1 LIYVAGEVTRL
12 SGDRLR
18 YRAVSG
24 RIRVLGIVML
34 VLGAWAS
41 PADAQPLFSTQH
53 DPLAGEKLFSARGCI
68 DCHAIAG
75 KGGRVGPDLA
85 RTPRPRTFFDL
96 GAALWNHAPTMAAR
110 TRERGT
116 ARPRLDAREV
126 GDLAAYLYT
135 LSYFDPTG
143 DAALGRR
150 LFADKQCASCHG
162 PSGQGT
168 EAGPDLSALKRFAS
182 PIALAT
188 AMWNHAPR
196 MADAMKARG
205 IARPTFNPGELN
217 HLLAYL
223 QSAAP
228 QAPFGQVYVLPGRA
242 LDGRRV
248 FIERRCAECHT
259 LASTAGDERPNLVE
273 RVGTPSLV
281 DFAAAMW
288 NKSPA
293 MLAAMKSRK
302 VTAPKLEA
310 QEMADIV
317 AYLYSVQYFARP
329 GSVERG
335 RAVAAQKGCFSCH
348 GADGGAGKSAPSFF
362 QVKNLESPATVVAA
376 MWNHSFLTERPLEG
390 QKTLWPQ
397 FRGDEMADLA
407 AYLQTTRRG
416 PT

>member
-1 LIYVAGEVTRL
+1 MHLIYVAGEVTRL

-24 RIRVLGIVML
+24 RIRVFGIVML

-41 PADAQPLFSTQH
+41 RADAQALFSAQH

-75 KGGRVGPDLA
+75 KGGRVGPDLG

-96 GAALWNHAPTMAAR
+96 GAALWNHAPSMAAR

-135 LSYFDPTG
+135 LSYFDPKG
-143 DAALGRR
+143 DAAIGRR

-168 EAGPDLSALKRFAS
+168 DAGPDLSALKRFAS

-188 AMWNHAPR
+188 AMWNHAPK

-205 IARPTFNPGELN
+205 IARPTFQSGELN

-228 QAPFGQVYVLPGRA
+228 QAPLGQVYVLPGRA
-242 LDGRRV
+242 VDGRRV

-259 LASTAGDERPNLVE
+259 LASTPGDERPNLVE

-288 NKSPA
+288 NKMPSMQQQA
-293 MLAAMKSRK
+293 TTRGISL
-302 VTAPKLEA
+302 PKLRPDET
-310 QEMADIV
+310 ADIV
-317 AYLYSVQYFARP
+317 AFLYSVQYFRASGDPRR
-329 GSVERG
+329 GVLTAVNRGCLDCHALYGERG
-335 RAVAAQKGCFSCH
+335 KPASDLTTAK
-348 GADGGAGKSAPSFF
+348 DIDSAPA
-362 QVKNLESPATVVAA
+362 VLAA
-376 MWNHSFLTERPLEG
+376 LWNHSFIDDTRPP
-390 QKTLWPQ
+390 KDRRPWPI
-397 FRGDEMADLA
+397 FRGDEMADLI
-407 AYLQTTRRG
+407 AYLRTLRR
-416 PT
+416 P